1 MNAMIPSVLNERPLR
16 QRWEPRSQLIPCN
29 CSSNDL
35 ADELLMQCISESIEA
50 LLQVGNGLD
59 FLVDELPYPEPSLP
73 YTTEIQFVTTIF
85 S

>member
-1 MNAMIPSVLNERPLR
+1 
-16 QRWEPRSQLIPCN
+16 
-29 CSSNDL
+29 
-35 ADELLMQCISESIEA
+35 MQCISESIEA